1 MFEQSVIPGS
11 PKGKRVWTTC
21 VGVTGQVLLVTGMVV
36 APMLW
41 PQVMPPASFV
51 MLVPHAPAGRP
62 KGDHV
67 AKQRPQVAPRKP
79 IREFHGLVQPREI
92 PTIIASITDPPAPES
107 TIGGPAACTGCVPG
121 AGEWGS
127 KEGLPWSIGEVGQ
140 IQPPDVKQPTKVEPA
155 KAAAT
160 IQRVRTGGVVREPR
174 LIHRV
179 DPLYPLLAKQAHVE
193 GVVKLTGVIAIDGR
207 IAALTIESGNPLLVP
222 AARDAVRQWLYE
234 PTLLNGE
241 PVEVMTTIVVTF
253 TLNR

>member
-67 AKQRPQVAPRKP
+67 AKQRAQVTPRRAL
-79 IREFHGLVQPREI
+79 REFPGLVQPREI

-107 TIGGPAACTGCVPG
+107 AIGGPGLWIDGGTGDGKGLRVLTDVLQ
-121 AGEWGS
+121 AGQDAPRATPVVHE
-127 KEGLPWSIGEVGQ
+127 
-140 IQPPDVKQPTKVEPA
+140 VEPV
-155 KAAAT
+155 KAAAA
-160 IQRVRTGGVVREPR
+160 IPRFRTGGNIREPR
-174 LIHRV
+174 LVHRV
-179 DPLYPLLAKQAHVE
+179 DPLYPVLAKQAHVE
-193 GVVKLTGVIAIDGR
+193 GVVRLTGVIGIDGR
-207 IAALTIESGNPLLVP
+207 IAALTVESGNPLLVP

-234 PTLLNGE
+234 PTLLNGV
-241 PVEVMTTIVVTF
+241 PVEVMTSIIVTF

>member
-62 KGDHV
+62 AKGQTAV
-67 AKQRPQVAPRKP
+67 KRQAPVAPRKHLLVGLYLP
-79 IREFHGLVQPREI
+79 AVPAKIEFVSDLHDATAGNAAAGPGLWI
-92 PTIIASITDPPAPES
+92 D
-107 TIGGPAACTGCVPG
+107 GGTGDGRGNSLVDDVLH
-121 AGEWGS
+121 AGQHTAQATAVVHE
-127 KEGLPWSIGEVGQ
+127 
-140 IQPPDVKQPTKVEPA
+140 VEPP
-155 KAAAT
+155 KAVPTT
-160 IQRVRTGGVVREPR
+160 IQRYRPGGNVREPR
-174 LIHRV
+174 LVHRV
-179 DPLYPLLAKQAHVE
+179 EPLYPLLAKQAHVE

-234 PTLLNGE
+234 PTLLNGV